1 MNLVIDIGNTRAKLA
16 LFRGFDFV
24 EKTIVLEEELTL
36 QYVHVFL
43 QKNKIENIIL
53 SASGVVEVSL
63 LAFLQTKKNFI
74 LLSAKT
80 PISIK
85 NLYGTPETLGK
96 DRLASAVAAHYFYP
110 NKNCLTIDCG
120 TCTTYNFIN
129 EKGEFLG
136 GNITPGLAMRLEAM
150 HTLTA
155 KLPLV
160 SLEKNDI
167 GLVGN
172 DTKTALQTG
181 AQLGALYEMQ
191 GFVDAYVQRFGKICT
206 LLTGGNA
213 DFFVNRLNFQI
224 FADSNLVLTGLN
236 VILNYNFKQNK
247 YIKD

>member
-16 LFRGFDFV
+16 LFKGFDFV

-36 QYVHVFL
+36 EYVQFFL
-43 QKNKIENIIL
+43 QKNKIEKSIL
-53 SASGVVEVSL
+53 SASGVVATSL
-63 LAFLQTKKNFI
+63 LVFLQTQKNFI
-74 LLSAKT
+74 LLSDET
-80 PISIK
+80 PIPIK
-85 NLYGTPETLGK
+85 NLYATPKTLGK
-96 DRLASAVAAHYFYP
+96 DRLASAIAAHYFFP

-160 SLEKNDI
+160 ALEKNEI
-167 GLVGN
+167 ELIGN
-172 DTKTALQTG
+172 DTKTALQAG
-181 AQLGALYEMQ
+181 AQLGASYEMQ
-191 GFVDAYVQRFGKICT
+191 GFIDAYVQRFGKIYT

-213 DFFVNRLNFQI
+213 DFFVKRLKNQI

-236 VILNYNFKQNK
+236 VILNYNFK
-247 YIKD
+247 